1 MKITIILKITLF
13 FIMDEKHKDKNDA
26 HLKSIVGRI
35 NEYIIKK
42 NKEDMEITEL
52 FKENEN
58 DANTKTITV
67 DMWKQ
72 KCTNFEKLLIRNKYL
87 VEACESLRKSN
98 DDMIEYFQKEREC
111 LAQQNSYSNEIFGQ
125 TIP

>member
-1 MKITIILKITLF
+1 
-13 FIMDEKHKDKNDA
+13 MDEKHKDKNDA

-67 DMWKQ
+67 DMWK
-72 KCTNFEKLLIRNKYL
+72 
-87 VEACESLRKSN
+87 
-98 DDMIEYFQKEREC
+98 
-111 LAQQNSYSNEIFGQ
+111 
-125 TIP
+125 